1 MGGSCVAVGH
11 SGDLDGTFVKL
22 VQEQRETTNGYVLMM
37 NMSGLMMKNTGW
49 YWCEKGDLQMPVHI
63 TVNQPTTTQSTT
75 TTITSKYRAIPYN
88 QV

>member
-22 VQEQRETTNGYVLMM
+22 VQEQRETTNGYVLMV
-37 NMSGLMMKNTGW
+37 NMSGLIMENTGW
-49 YWCEKGDLQMPVHI
+49 YRFEKGDLQMPVHI
-63 TVNQPTTTQSTT
+63 TVNQPTTIQST